1 MLHAALLTPPVLSFG
16 RGEGVVSI
24 VLKPLDA
31 ALRDNDKIYATVR
44 SDDILIELSADE
56 TPDPRHGRELIRFP
70 RSCERSGGGRAAGR
84 DGSCIPTGRAFAQ
97 GSRLH

>member
-1 MLHAALLTPPVLSFG
+1 MLSFG

-44 SDDILIELSADE
+44 SDDILIELTADE
-56 TPDPRHGRELIRFP
+56 APDSRHGCELIGFP
-70 RSCERSGGGRAAGR
+70 RPCERTGGGRATGR
-84 DGSCIPTGRAFAQ
+84 DDPRIPTGRTLA
-97 GSRLH
+97 